1 MKKILILL
9 LCVGIINVQSWA
21 QSWKPTAASVTFKV
35 KMFGVMVE
43 GSFKGFV
50 GTMVFDPN
58 NLANAMMMASVD
70 ARTLDTDN
78 SLRNKHL
85 REKEDFFDVA
95 KYPSVKMKSV
105 KFEKNGNGYFGYFD
119 LTIKKTTKNVKIPFT
134 FSQNGTTATF
144 AGTVTINR
152 RDWDVGGGTLGMNN
166 DATIGIVVN
175 AQPQPQ

>member
-1 MKKILILL
+1 MKKILSLL
-9 LCVGIINVQSWA
+9 LCVGIINIQSWA

-35 KMFGVMVE
+35 KMFGVAVE

-58 NLANAMMMASVD
+58 NLTGANMQASVD

-85 REKEDFFDVA
+85 REKEEFFDVA
-95 KYPSVKMKSV
+95 KYPTVKMKSV
-105 KFEKNGNGYFGYFD
+105 KFEKAGNGYVGYFD

-144 AGTVTINR
+144 AGAVTINR
-152 RDWDVGGGTLGMNN
+152 RDWDLGGGTLGMSN
-166 DATIGIVVN
+166 DASVSIVVN
-175 AQPQPQ
+175 AQPQP